1 MDKPLVWVSRGKRQE
16 TNCQH
21 QLWEKYSIRGVEEIK
36 KVNDWILLVTFS
48 KFENVYKIKNP

>member
-36 KVNDWILLVTFS
+36 KVNDWILLVTYQETW
-48 KFENVYKIKNP
+48 KCI